1 MNGFLR
7 VLSGII
13 CFVALLSVLGVIIFG
28 INDDLPSSL
37 VAIFFMSVVL
47 YVFLPV
53 ALNGRPTRL
62 VRYLLD
68 VSSF

>member
-47 YVFLPV
+47 YVFF
-53 ALNGRPTRL
+53 RL
-62 VRYLLD
+62 H
-68 VSSF
+68 